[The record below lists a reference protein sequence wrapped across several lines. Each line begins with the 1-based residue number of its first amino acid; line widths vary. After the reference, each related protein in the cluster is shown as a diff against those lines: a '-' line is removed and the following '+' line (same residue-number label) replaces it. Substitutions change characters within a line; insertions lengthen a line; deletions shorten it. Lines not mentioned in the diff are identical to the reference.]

1 MKLNI
6 HKRGLTVTAIKVNRN
21 RPADLQTVIKSQY
34 LVGKVNISK
43 INSNT
48 NSFSLSNDIKDTNV

>member
-21 RPADLQTVIKSQY
+21 RPADLQTVNHN